1 MCVAQKIINPSRIRH
16 NNAWVETSFELIV
29 TEYGL
34 TNTGDSSPIS
44 IEVANTLLTNIGN
57 NSGMLICNN
66 LLLGGWQVLSCL
78 QT

>member
-16 NNAWVETSFELIV
+16 KNAWVETAFELIV

-57 NSGMLICNN
+57 NSIVGCSYVIIYF
-66 LLLGGWQVLSCL
+66 
-78 QT
+78 